1 MILVVSGATGQLGTD
16 LVKELSKR
24 KHQVYGFGSRDLDI
38 TDTNAV
44 STTLDSIKPTVVI
57 HCAAFTAVDLAEDE
71 KEQCD
76 LINRVGTENV
86 ARACAEIGCKML
98 YISTD
103 YVFPGTGE
111 HPWEPDDIADP
122 LNYYG
127 LSKYQGEVAVRNATD
142 KHFIVRISWV
152 FGAHGKNFV
161 KTMFRLGAERDR
173 LTVVAD
179 QVGSP
184 TYTRDLAVLLAD
196 MIETEKFGTYHATN
210 EGFCSWY
217 EFACAIIEKAGLPA
231 KVEPVSSAEYSTK
244 AKRPLNSRMSKDK
257 LTENG
262 FNRLPTWENA
272 LDRFLEELE
281 KTDGQN

>member
-44 STTLDSIKPTVVI
+44 STTLDSIKPTAVI

-111 HPWEPDDIADP
+111 RPWEPEDTAAP

-127 LSKYQGEVAVRNATD
+127 LTKYQGEAAVRNATD